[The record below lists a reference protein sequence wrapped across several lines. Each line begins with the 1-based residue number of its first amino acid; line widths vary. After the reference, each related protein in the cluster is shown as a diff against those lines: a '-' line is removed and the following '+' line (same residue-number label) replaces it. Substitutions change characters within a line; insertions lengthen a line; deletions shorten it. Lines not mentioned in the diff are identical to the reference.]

1 MQIPVNSIICQ
12 DNVSF
17 LKTLPDSCIDMVV
30 MSPPYDNLRDYNG
43 YDLDLHGLG
52 VELLR
57 VLKDGGI
64 CVMVIQ
70 DATKDGAKTLTSF
83 RTIVDWCDNI
93 GFRLF
98 ECNIYNRQGTEGAW
112 WKKRFRVDHEYM
124 PIFLKGK
131 RPQYFDK
138 ENIKIPSKHANKIMT
153 GANIRTK
160 NGRTGSR
167 KVKINPTKC
176 PGTVMTFGNTCG
188 GESKLKS
195 QHPAVFPNML
205 AYDMIECFCPPDGV
219 VLDPFNGSGTTTL
232 AAKCLGR
239 SYIGVDVSEEYNQ
252 IAIQRLNTESIVRK
266 VIETKEKET
275 GSLDQFLKS

>member
-43 YDLDLHGLG
+43 YDLNLHGLG

-138 ENIKIPSKHANKIMT
+138 ENIKIPSKHANKVMT

-239 SYIGVDVSEEYNQ
+239 NYIGIDVSEEYNQ
-252 IAIQRLNTESIVRK
+252 IAIQRLNTEKISRK
-266 VIETKEKET
+266 IIEIKNEV
-275 GSLDQFLKS
+275 GSLDKFLDS

>member
-1 MQIPVNSIICQ
+1 MKIPVNSIICQ

-17 LKTLPDSCIDMVV
+17 LKTLPDQCVDMVV
-30 MSPPYDNLRDYNG
+30 TSPPYDNLRDYNG

-64 CVMVIQ
+64 CIMVIQ

-124 PIFLKGK
+124 PIFIKGK

-138 ENIKIPSKHANKIMT
+138 ENIKIPSKHANKVMT

-205 AYDMIECFCPPDGV
+205 AYDMIECFCPPEGL

-232 AAKCLGR
+232 AAKSLGR
-239 SYIGVDVSEEYNQ
+239 NYIGIDVSEDYNR
-252 IAIQRLNTESIVRK
+252 IAIQRLEVETIYRK
-266 VIETKEKET
+266 VSVVETET
-275 GSLDQFLKS
+275 DVFKIGT